1 MDLSASSLFAS
12 FLVGMIGLGLFI
24 YGKKQTRLPQLVV
37 GMALMVFPYFVEGV
51 LWVYAIS
58 AALLLGLWGAVQ
70 WGW

>member
-12 FLVGMIGLGLFI
+12 FLVGMVGLGLFI

-37 GMALMVFPYFVEGV
+37 GMALMVFPYFVESV
-51 LWVYAIS
+51 LLVYAVS
-58 AALLLGLWGAVQ
+58 VALLLGLWGAVQ

>member
-37 GMALMVFPYFVEGV
+37 GMALMVFPYFVESV
-51 LWVYAIS
+51 LLVYAVS
-58 AALLLGLWGAVQ
+58 VALLLGLWGAVQ